1 MFERYTESARRVILF
16 ARYEASQFGSPS
28 IEVEHLLLGLLRC
41 DSARIKVWLPTL
53 KSKAIRQQIDAHA
66 PRRAPISTSRDLPLS
81 DDSKRVLQYASDEA
95 GIAND
100 KRIGSE
106 HLLLGLL
113 LEGQSFAG
121 QLLRQLHADPAKLR
135 TQIASG
141 PIFFL
146 GPYNTFGLRQ
156 RTMGTNKDT
165 VEIHG
170 SRWKVD
176 HVHEVVIRLR
186 EHPWHWHKSPWKPR
200 DIVIARIDGTI
211 SFDLSLA
218 EDTKNFD
225 LVKEG
230 WQKDHCAICRW
241 ELIET
246 STDAMHTEG
255 YTNGRDWLCTECY
268 EKFWGEP
275 GFFIPPYPEIT

>member
-1 MFERYTESARRVILF
+1 M
-16 ARYEASQFGSPS
+16 
-28 IEVEHLLLGLLRC
+28 
-41 DSARIKVWLPTL
+41 
-53 KSKAIRQQIDAHA
+53 
-66 PRRAPISTSRDLPLS
+66 
-81 DDSKRVLQYASDEA
+81 
-95 GIAND
+95 
-100 KRIGSE
+100 
-106 HLLLGLL
+106 
-113 LEGQSFAG
+113 
-121 QLLRQLHADPAKLR
+121 
-135 TQIASG
+135 
-141 PIFFL
+141 

-176 HVHEVVIRLR
+176 PVHDVVIRLR

-246 STDAMHTEG
+246 STDAMHTKG

-275 GFFIPPYPEIT
+275 GFFISPYPEIT

>member
-1 MFERYTESARRVILF
+1 
-16 ARYEASQFGSPS
+16 
-28 IEVEHLLLGLLRC
+28 
-41 DSARIKVWLPTL
+41 
-53 KSKAIRQQIDAHA
+53 
-66 PRRAPISTSRDLPLS
+66 
-81 DDSKRVLQYASDEA
+81 
-95 GIAND
+95 
-100 KRIGSE
+100 
-106 HLLLGLL
+106 
-113 LEGQSFAG
+113 
-121 QLLRQLHADPAKLR
+121 
-135 TQIASG
+135 
-141 PIFFL
+141 
-146 GPYNTFGLRQ
+146 
-156 RTMGTNKDT
+156 
-165 VEIHG
+165 
-170 SRWKVD
+170 VD
-176 HVHEVVIRLR
+176 HVHDVVIRLR

-246 STDAMHTEG
+246 STDAMHTKG

-275 GFFIPPYPEIT
+275 GFFISPYPEIT